1 MASAALSAIGGPM
14 KDIPMAVLRQT
25 RLAPADM
32 GAAMRA
38 LMAVNSAGTL
48 AALLLAPSLTA
59 SVGVLPVIVGCGA
72 VVVAVAVVAL
82 GLFADWSEPVPA

>member
-25 RLAPADM
+25 RVGPSDM

-38 LMAVNSAGTL
+38 YISATSGGTL
-48 AALLLAPSLTA
+48 TALLLVPTLIKAF
-59 SVGVLPVIVGCGA
+59 GVLAVIIGCGGA
-72 VVVAVAVVAL
+72 VVVVGLVAL
-82 GLFADWSEPVPA
+82 TLFSDWSEPVRA